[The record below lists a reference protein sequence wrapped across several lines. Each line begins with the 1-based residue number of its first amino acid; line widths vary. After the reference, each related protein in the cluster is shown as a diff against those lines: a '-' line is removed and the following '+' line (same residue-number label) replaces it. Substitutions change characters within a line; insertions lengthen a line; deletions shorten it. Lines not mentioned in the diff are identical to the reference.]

1 MNVVDPRLESYLESL
16 LPPADPVQSAME
28 ARARARG
35 FPIVGPLV
43 GPLLLLLTRLIA
55 ARRVL
60 ELGSGFGYSAL
71 WFARGLPD
79 DGEVVLT
86 EYDADDS
93 DRARAFLTDA
103 GFAHKARFLVGD
115 ALELVDSVDGPFDIV
130 FNDVDKEQYPRA
142 LEKALPKLRP
152 GGLFITD
159 NVLWLGRVVEEDPPA
174 ASTAGVL
181 EFNRRIHADPRLEV
195 AMVPLRDG
203 LAVCRLVED

>member
-1 MNVVDPRLESYLESL
+1 MNIVDPQLESYLEGL
-16 LPPADPVQSAME
+16 LSPADPVRATME
-28 ARARARG
+28 GLARQRR

-43 GPLLLLLTRLIA
+43 GQLLLLLTRLVS

-79 DGEVVLT
+79 DGEVILT
-86 EYDADDS
+86 EYDPEDS
-93 DRARAFLTDA
+93 ERARSFLADA
-103 GFAHKARFLVGD
+103 GVVNKARFMVGD
-115 ALELVDSVDGPFDIV
+115 ALELVDSIDGPFDIV
-130 FNDVDKEQYPRA
+130 FNDVDKEQYPLA
-142 LEKALPKLRP
+142 LEKGLPMLRP

-159 NVLWLGRVVEEDPPA
+159 NVLWQGRVVEEDPPS

-181 EFNRRIHADPRLEV
+181 EHNRLIHADPRLEV

-203 LAVCRLVED
+203 LSVCRLKKG